1 VSERYKVGT
10 NPFPTGPGGAEA
22 EAGGEVDPLIGQ
34 LLGGRYR
41 VIERLAAGGMGTV
54 YRAEQLA
61 LRKEVAIKLVQDGAN
76 SEHAMRFLREAM
88 LTSRID
94 HPNVISAI
102 DYGTFEDGTA
112 YLVMS
117 LVEGP
122 TLARVMEIE
131 RPMSWVRAAEIAA
144 QIADAVA
151 AAQAEGIVH
160 RDLKPENVLLQPM
173 PDGSDVVKVLDFG
186 IAKYA
191 RDSMAPPSFRGHQHV
206 TRMGVV
212 VGTPGYMA
220 PEQAVGMRADHRADL
235 YAIGVMLWECVV
247 GCRLWN
253 TEDIQQLLTAQLGTR
268 PPLVR
273 EQTGDTTIPEAFEAL
288 VAQLLATR
296 PEKRPQSA
304 VETRDRLRALI
315 DVDRHEWQPP
325 EGAANAPAP
334 EAGQPRLIVVTP
346 PPPTSTVFIDAALA
360 RWQAA
365 AGQAM
370 RDKRAQSGVPQ
381 STTNVFVPIEV
392 SAGPQPATQ
401 IGFRGSRPASDEA
414 PESPAPAPQPAAAP
428 EHTPAEEVAFPPAPW
443 QLRFALPLAMALSTL
458 ILWVALA
465 SGSHETPKVAR
476 GSLNAA
482 AAKPASAK
490 PVSATPPPAA
500 PIPSVLPSAPALQPA
515 PAQPTASAAATKPA
529 KPESARAARA
539 RANALRAKARA
550 HFRHAEFEFAAQTYR
565 LAIKAAPGYAG
576 AYAGLGA
583 SQLALGD
590 ARGAISSY
598 SQAIRR
604 SPSSSGF
611 HAALGRAYL
620 MAGERERAIAEYRK
634 AVALDPSNE
643 IAAVALA
650 RLSS

>member
-1 VSERYKVGT
+1 
-10 NPFPTGPGGAEA
+10 
-22 EAGGEVDPLIGQ
+22 
-34 LLGGRYR
+34 
-41 VIERLAAGGMGTV
+41 VIECLAAGGMGTV
-54 YRAEQLA
+54 YRAEHLA
-61 LRKEVAIKLVQDGAN
+61 LQKEVAIKLVLDGAN

-160 RDLKPENVLLQPM
+160 RDLKPENVVLQPM

-191 RDSMAPPSFRGHQHV
+191 RDSMAPPSFLGAQQV
-206 TRMGVV
+206 TRLGVV

-220 PEQAVGMRADHRADL
+220 PEQAVGMRADYRADL

-253 TEDIQQLLTAQLGTR
+253 TEDIQQLLTTQLGTR

-288 VAQLLATR
+288 VAELLATR
-296 PEKRPQSA
+296 PERRPQSA
-304 VETRDRLRALI
+304 VEARDRLRALI
-315 DVDRHEWQPP
+315 EADRHEWQPP
-325 EGAANAPAP
+325 VTAPSATR
-334 EAGQPRLIVVTP
+334 QPRLIVVTP

-360 RWQAA
+360 RWEAA
-365 AGQAM
+365 AKQAVSAGEAPA
-370 RDKRAQSGVPQ
+370 DASAPQ
-381 STTNVFVPIEV
+381 PTTNVYVPIEV
-392 SAGPQPATQ
+392 TGHMPQPTTQ
-401 IGFRGSRPASDEA
+401 IGFRASRVGVDEATVAAAIEEAARPPAERAGADDAVVLPRPAL
-414 PESPAPAPQPAAAP
+414 Q
-428 EHTPAEEVAFPPAPW
+428 
-443 QLRFALPLAMALSTL
+443 RRIALPIAVLVSACM
-458 ILWVALA
+458 LWIALA
-465 SGSHETPKVAR
+465 SGSHETPKAAR
-476 GSLNAA
+476 GYLNAA
-482 AAKPASAK
+482 SAAKASA
-490 PVSATPPPAA
+490 PVPAPAQLLSAVA
-500 PIPSVLPSAPALQPA
+500 PRAPSVVSEPA
-515 PAQPTASAAATKPA
+515 PAQPAATTAPSKI
-529 KPESARAARA
+529 ESARATRE
-539 RANALRAKARA
+539 RANTLRAKARA
-550 HFRHAEFEFAAQTYR
+550 HFRKAEFGFAAQTYR

-590 ARGAISSY
+590 ARSAISSY
-598 SQAIRR
+598 NQAIRR

-611 HAALGRAYL
+611 HAALGRAYA
-620 MAGERERAIAEYRK
+620 MSGERGRAVAEYRK

-650 RLSS
+650 RLTS

>member
-1 VSERYKVGT
+1 
-10 NPFPTGPGGAEA
+10 
-22 EAGGEVDPLIGQ
+22 
-34 LLGGRYR
+34 
-41 VIERLAAGGMGTV
+41 
-54 YRAEQLA
+54 
-61 LRKEVAIKLVQDGAN
+61 
-76 SEHAMRFLREAM
+76 
-88 LTSRID
+88 
-94 HPNVISAI
+94 
-102 DYGTFEDGTA
+102 
-112 YLVMS
+112 
-117 LVEGP
+117 
-122 TLARVMEIE
+122 
-131 RPMSWVRAAEIAA
+131 MSWVRAAEIAA

-304 VETRDRLRALI
+304 VEARDRLRALI
-315 DVDRHEWQPP
+315 DADRHEWQPP
-325 EGAANAPAP
+325 EGAANALAP
-334 EAGQPRLIVVTP
+334 EERQPRLIVVTP
-346 PPPTSTVFIDAALA
+346 PPPTSTVFIDAALS

-365 AGQAM
+365 ASEAVREARVLG
-370 RDKRAQSGVPQ
+370 GGPQ
-381 STTNVFVPIEV
+381 PTTNVYVPIEMSD
-392 SAGPQPATQ
+392 SAPQPTTQ
-401 IGFRGSRPASDEA
+401 IGFRGSRPTPDEA
-414 PESPAPAPQPAAAP
+414 VAEPPAPQPAAAP
-428 EHTPAEEVAFPPAPW
+428 EHAPADDVVTFPQAPW
-443 QLRFALPLAMALSTL
+443 QLRYALPLALALSTL
-458 ILWVALA
+458 MLWVALA
-465 SGSHETPKVAR
+465 SGSHEAPKVAR
-476 GSLNAA
+476 GSLSAA
-482 AAKPASAK
+482 TAKTASAK
-490 PVSATPPPAA
+490 PAPAA
-500 PIPSVLPSAPALQPA
+500 VIRSVPPSAPAVKPPPA
-515 PAQPTASAAATKPA
+515 PPTAAATTPA
-529 KPESARAARA
+529 KPESARATRA
-539 RANALRAKARA
+539 RANALRTKARQ
-550 HFRHAEFEFAAQTYR
+550 HFRHAEFAFAAQTYR

-590 ARGAISSY
+590 ARSAIGSY
-598 SQAIRR
+598 TLAIRR
-604 SPSSSGF
+604 SPSTSGF

-634 AVALDPSNE
+634 AVALDPANE
-643 IAAVALA
+643 IAAVALT
-650 RLSS
+650 RLSN